1 MKRPVERKNG
11 LLWRKHG
18 GTVSV
23 RLWACLIAV
32 LVVAAPLRAQQ
43 EWVRVATP
51 NFELYT
57 TSGEKR
63 ARKTIL
69 YFETIRSFFLQ
80 LSTSKQG
87 TQLPV
92 RIIGFRSKKEFEPF
106 RPNEFAS
113 AYYVPSR
120 KRDYIVMS
128 SLSSERHMT
137 AVHEYVHLLVRHS
150 KVEMPPWI
158 NEGLAMLYSTLEPI
172 GKKAKIGAFLPGYRQ
187 TLLDNKWLDIATLTS
202 VDHDS
207 PHYNERKRAGVFYAE
222 SWALVHM
229 LFLSERYPRE
239 EFPKLVGSLS
249 VGKPAEATFQEVYG
263 KSFEQ
268 VYKDL
273 RAYMRQD
280 RFFSGLVD
288 IKLEKAAEELEV
300 RAATALE
307 AGLVQADLLSSVR
320 GKREQAKQ
328 VYLDLA
334 ARHPDRW
341 EVEEG
346 LGYLARKDGN
356 NDHALRHL
364 GRAVE
369 FGSTN
374 PETHWAYG
382 YALQNNGASNAE
394 VIAALEGA
402 VRLKPDYKEVR
413 LQLGYRQ
420 MQEANYVQALR
431 HFNSVGNLKK
441 EEAFPMFHAASV
453 AYFHIGKPEEAR
465 KSAKRAQEYAATP
478 SERAQ
483 SQEVIDLVDSGARP
497 GQVRVAEARAFVNEE
512 VTGQAATPRIRRRSR
527 DEPDAEASAADSV
540 TSSVPTEPKPNPLW
554 LKVEGTF
561 EQMECLGGTARVHLI
576 AQGQPM
582 ILAILDPS
590 AVDIKGAEGAS
601 VDLVCGPQDPQPLAV
616 EYERQE
622 GLPAGVAGVVRTME
636 FQ

>member
-18 GTVSV
+18 GAVSV

-32 LVVAAPLRAQQ
+32 LVVAAPFLAEQ

-57 TSGEKR
+57 SAGEKR

-80 LSTSKQG
+80 VFKSKQG
-87 TQLPV
+87 PQLPV
-92 RIIGFRSKKEFEPF
+92 RIIGFRSKKEYEPF
-106 RPNEFAS
+106 KPNEFAS

-128 SLSSERHMT
+128 SLSSDRHMT
-137 AVHEYVHLLVRHS
+137 AVHEYIHLLVRHS
-150 KVEMPPWI
+150 GVDLPPWL
-158 NEGLAMLYSTLEPI
+158 NEGFAMLYATLEPV
-172 GKKAKIGAFLPGYRQ
+172 GKKAQVGAFHPGYQQ

-207 PHYNERKRAGVFYAE
+207 PHYNEKKRAGVFYAE
-222 SWALVHM
+222 SLALVHM
-229 LFLSERYPRE
+229 LSLSERYPRE
-239 EFPKLVGSLS
+239 EFPKLIGGLVG
-249 VGKPAEATFQEVYG
+249 GNPADAAFQEIYG
-263 KSFEQ
+263 KSLEQ

-273 RAYMRQD
+273 RAYMRRG
-280 RFFSGLVD
+280 RFFGVLYD
-288 IKLEKAAEELEV
+288 IKLAKAAEEPEV
-300 RAATALE
+300 RAATPFE
-307 AGLVQADLLSSVR
+307 AGLVQADLLSSMR
-320 GKREQAKQ
+320 GRREQAKQ
-328 VYLDLA
+328 EYLDLA
-334 ARHPDRW
+334 AKHPDRW

-356 NDHALRHL
+356 NEEALRHL
-364 GRAVE
+364 GLAVE
-369 FGSTN
+369 LGSTN

-453 AYFHIGKPEEAR
+453 AYLHVGKPEEAR
-465 KSAKRAQEYAATP
+465 KSAKRAQEYAETP

-527 DEPDAEASAADSV
+527 DEPDAEASAEDSA

-590 AVDIKGAEGAS
+590 IVDINGAEGAS
-601 VDLVCGPQDPQPLAV
+601 VDLVCGPQDPRPLAV

-636 FQ
+636 FR

>member
-1 MKRPVERKNG
+1 M
-11 LLWRKHG
+11 
-18 GTVSV
+18 
-23 RLWACLIAV
+23 
-32 LVVAAPLRAQQ
+32 
-43 EWVRVATP
+43 
-51 NFELYT
+51 
-57 TSGEKR
+57 
-63 ARKTIL
+63 
-69 YFETIRSFFLQ
+69 
-80 LSTSKQG
+80 
-87 TQLPV
+87 
-92 RIIGFRSKKEFEPF
+92 
-106 RPNEFAS
+106 
-113 AYYVPSR
+113 
-120 KRDYIVMS
+120 
-128 SLSSERHMT
+128 
-137 AVHEYVHLLVRHS
+137 
-150 KVEMPPWI
+150 
-158 NEGLAMLYSTLEPI
+158 
-172 GKKAKIGAFLPGYRQ
+172 
-187 TLLDNKWLDIATLTS
+187 DNKWLDIATLTS

-356 NDHALRHL
+356 NDDALRHL

-402 VRLKPDYKEVR
+402 VRLKPDYKE
-413 LQLGYRQ
+413 
-420 MQEANYVQALR
+420 
-431 HFNSVGNLKK
+431 
-441 EEAFPMFHAASV
+441 
-453 AYFHIGKPEEAR
+453 
-465 KSAKRAQEYAATP
+465 
-478 SERAQ
+478 
-483 SQEVIDLVDSGARP
+483 GAP
-497 GQVRVAEARAFVNEE
+497 
-512 VTGQAATPRIRRRSR
+512 PI
-527 DEPDAEASAADSV
+527 
-540 TSSVPTEPKPNPLW
+540 
-554 LKVEGTF
+554 
-561 EQMECLGGTARVHLI
+561 
-576 AQGQPM
+576 
-582 ILAILDPS
+582 
-590 AVDIKGAEGAS
+590 
-601 VDLVCGPQDPQPLAV
+601 
-616 EYERQE
+616 
-622 GLPAGVAGVVRTME
+622 GLPADAGGELRSGAAAFQLGRESQEGRGLPNVSRGVRRLLPHRQAGGSPQVSQASPRVR
-636 FQ
+636 